1 MIHMYYFWFVFAEV
15 DYEKQKSYSLT
26 LEAKDG
32 GGRVATV
39 NILIHLSDVNDNAPI
54 FEVSE
59 YRRTV
64 REGATT
70 FQPQFFV
77 RVCIYFVC
85 MYFIYFLYDLIKKS
99 IKIHTSHYYL
109 YNRGLN

>member
-1 MIHMYYFWFVFAEV
+1 MYTILFLTFAEV

-32 GGRVATV
+32 GSRVAAV
-39 NILIHLSDVNDNAPI
+39 NILIHLSDVNDNAPV
-54 FEVSE
+54 FELSE

-77 RVCIYFVC
+77 RVRIHIH
-85 MYFIYFLYDLIKKS
+85 MYFINMFSL
-99 IKIHTSHYYL
+99 
-109 YNRGLN
+109 